1 MVYMKDIT
9 KDAIRSVLRQIAADI
24 PNGRERSGI
33 INLPNVLAALNAV
46 AAEVYTN
53 QRYDAEVI
61 GEVVHA
67 LHVKFPTLGKATL
80 AAMAT
85 KEIVGDNNDPLV
97 FPATLKKVT
106 AFVEEA
112 YTVKRN
118 KVVVNGAAAKK

>member
-1 MVYMKDIT
+1 MKDIT

>member
-1 MVYMKDIT
+1 MKDIT

-85 KEIVGDNNDPLV
+85 KEIVGDNNDPLL

>member
-1 MVYMKDIT
+1 MKDST

-33 INLPNVLAALNAV
+33 INLPNVLAALNNV

-61 GEVVHA
+61 GSVVHN
-67 LHVKFPTLGKATL
+67 LHTKFPTLGKASL

-85 KEIVGDNNDPLV
+85 KEIVGDSNDPLI

-118 KVVVNGAAAKK
+118 KVVVNAAVTKK

>member
-24 PNGRERSGI
+24 PNGRETSGI

-61 GEVVHA
+61 GEVVHS